1 MSTNKN
7 KSKSKPKEITNKSKE
22 KIINEPKKENELKF
36 DINITFEPKT
46 IEMFGPEKTQ
56 TKYKLIK
63 QILKYMLDKGDID
76 GDRFIE
82 LEKHL
87 AKKLKNK

>member
-7 KSKSKPKEITNKSKE
+7 KSKSKKNNDKPKE
-22 KIINEPKKENELKF
+22 KIIDEPKKENELKF